1 MEKKTLK
8 HKLLLSVNWNSQ
20 IQQLEASISN
30 YRIQYAGS
38 GSQQA
43 FSTSLDSQ
51 IASLKA
57 QQLSKVGQDLLLLSQ
72 QIADLEQ

>member
-1 MEKKTLK
+1 MRD
-8 HKLLLSVNWNSQ
+8 
-20 IQQLEASISN
+20 LEAN
-30 YRIQYAGS
+30 KL
-38 GSQQA
+38 

-72 QIADLEQ
+72 QIADLDSKLKTQENTSSEDSDSSQG